1 MAFLDKTQSD
11 NKSFLFFQEST
22 WMTTPASVVYPPQQP
37 QENKYDHKQYDHKQY
52 DHKQYDHKQYER
64 SYTHDYQDYLDNYDY
79 GSYGYGDSYDNYGGP
94 PQVPSKDQQ
103 RFKKQDNVAELRFGY
118 VWN

>member
-1 MAFLDKTQSD
+1 MTIFKNKGKVLAFLDKTQSE
-11 NKSFLFFQEST
+11 NKSFLLFQEST

-37 QENKYDHKQYDHKQY
+37 QQENKY

-94 PQVPSKDQQ
+94 PQVSSKDQQ
-103 RFKKQDNVAELRFGY
+103 RFKKQDDVAELRFGY
-118 VWN
+118 V